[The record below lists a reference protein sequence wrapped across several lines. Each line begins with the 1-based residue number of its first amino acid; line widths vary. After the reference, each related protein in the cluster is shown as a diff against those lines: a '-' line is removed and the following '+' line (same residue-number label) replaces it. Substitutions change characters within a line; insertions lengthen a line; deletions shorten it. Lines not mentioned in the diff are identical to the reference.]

1 MKATNNIVKLL
12 CGTEQQGTALLVD
25 QEHAITVRHCLKEF
39 YRKRTS
45 SIILVVVIDGI
56 SKEISALP
64 GEKEESVFVYLN
76 LEEKVESVNEI
87 RFWDCKLE
95 AFQKVSMF
103 GYGKCYANGSWKE
116 LKFSGRGDLD
126 KNSVCDLQFDLID
139 ARDKTFA
146 GFSGSPIYDEER
158 SFVIGLISQEECA
171 DHEAIYIEGISVSSQ
186 KEFFEKHGIIV
197 DNMNLIRKKIGERAN
212 TMQMTDCYITGIS
225 DTIGKLNNI
234 ILDKI
239 VALHREGYWEKALS
253 ELKEQIQLQQGDA
266 QTSDEIKAKFLLQQA
281 MWILEDSYN
290 ISAASK
296 IYQKA
301 VHFCESLDTKVF
313 LALRAFYSGESSAR
327 KLLEPIHSLSSFHAY
342 MQICVNQRDGKAAIR
357 AYETYKDIY
366 SCNSRTWYW
375 VSIANLLNC
384 DFLKAE
390 EFLKKAIDENGEAF
404 DYCILRALIK
414 YWKTIPIEAFHRSSS
429 IYPDLYSEGIYFF
442 ENDIRTCV
450 MDAVS
455 DFKLA
460 YQKADSVGNKKQK
473 EQALVCWINALS
485 VDNVLFSKVME
496 PLDLLK
502 KVNPYHV
509 IALMVDVLCGRV
521 SQDETYEKQLKA
533 LIKKKKNVMGYIYI
547 LTEYFIKVNEHI
559 KAKSLLFEQE
569 ENFKKFSCM
578 EYWYMQ
584 LAYLEKS
591 AEKRRVF
598 ANRANEEPA
607 LSEIQKKRIRC
618 MFALDHEKDALQQLE
633 SLYDDTKEVHD
644 LINLIRYSGKEKNW
658 DVNLQYAKILEEEHH
673 NPCGYLYQIKA
684 FMKIQKFAEAYAC
697 IQKVEQLNIAEFARQ
712 IQEDKLI
719 ILEKMGEY
727 DKAILAGE
735 EMFYK
740 EPSESFAH
748 RLANLYIRR
757 GKKSDAIQVLET
769 AEKYAPLS
777 LSGYQRLSG
786 LYQHIDTQKS
796 LDYARKSVEVSNHS
810 SSVVSWAAINAAD
823 ISMSNIMDEYWNELM
838 EKGLD
843 KNLFK
848 IVSTEEML
856 EMLYKNYE
864 HQKEFEMQ
872 FHKAEIPIHILVDGK
887 SSALLS
893 EVFYDNWY
901 NADSY
906 FKICFGGHIAAKI
919 DTKIDKLILDY
930 TSCLLLYELD
940 VLETLASHISL
951 IYVPSNIYPVIM
963 DEQDK
968 LSSGQLDLMEHKE
981 KVMNYCIKTLKL
993 QCVEEIVPDNLED
1006 VNALE
1011 RSKTIMRYT
1020 AEQMGAFWIDSGRID
1035 ESTVTTDE
1043 VCAVLSEYGYI
1054 CEYDSDTVRKEKV
1067 MLLKEFKSKIFV
1079 DILTLEEWYKK
1090 GILDDAN
1097 ECFEIILSVQQQK
1110 VVERER
1116 FSWNK
1121 RKEIYNKLEKLKLVL
1136 NKIAEDGKLKWCVDA
1151 EKEEWNWKY
1160 SNLIISAI
1168 TTTMQKGIAYCV
1180 DDRCMQS
1187 YGKINHI
1194 PVFGSMD
1201 IIQMMYRR
1209 GWIAEQKYL
1218 KICREFISKKNG
1230 FVMIDPLIVYRAL
1243 QTSEVDSG
1251 KVLESKLLTDIRL
1264 FSEQSFYLLEKYS
1277 SIYQIGVHLSE
1288 RNCYSMLH
1296 LMSVRSI
1303 IEEIWISDI
1312 ELEKKVACSNWV
1324 IYEYFRI
1331 GENINSMKGSDLSED
1346 PLIIQSYFYLI
1357 FQGMLFVSDRDIVA
1371 EYYNWLFSV
1380 ISHGLEKNLVLLD
1393 KILELIKHEV
1403 HSILCD
1409 ANRKNELY
1417 YVYMERTISTGINY
1431 LPEYLS
1437 QKLLEDNEIQ
1447 AMFEKYF
1454 VNTVRIGENCYI
1466 PSEIFECW
1474 MNEIL
1479 MKEENVEV
1487 KREFQGREFLVSWR
1501 YELPLWPLLKV
1512 CWLEE
1517 GAELSYQLFYEPGE
1531 RLYHSNVPI
1540 RIKEARRAYEFLG
1553 QDLNVDLIEGIS
1565 AENYRKTAD
1574 FISIGVQTDIS
1585 YISQQI
1591 KLIIKNGFLFD
1602 KGARRY
1608 ILPGNVS
1615 YFKHFYDYGKDL
1627 ICDDKD
1633 VWCTIPLEMKEKC
1646 NCGKSL
1652 NPVRRLHYLEYLMQN
1667 ETNRDIDDFCCMF
1680 EFLEGGNCGT
1690 YGKVYFDMLK
1700 IIYAAMQE
1708 IEFYFAEPMQNQIIW
1723 TYIWTD
1729 KLYEE
1734 LNLQIQMGT
1743 FTLNKYQDVLSKY
1756 VDQLEQDL
1764 KVDKDF
1770 GSLDIIHPNK
1780 IDVMRISLLGSVELC
1795 LKYWGKNKDEEIKG
1809 MAKAIQDSLQF
1820 WLKPEGALI
1829 EFVVSQEKSRNEWR
1843 TFLAKDY
1850 RKELNELQK
1859 LVFGKGED
1867 CIGIEND
1874 FLEIKNILT
1883 KKEIK
1888 VTDKSV
1894 LYLGCLNMPNSKIG
1908 KALEDILEK
1917 FYLNMDIM
1925 DKSEDYAMAEVILSK
1940 LPEDYGQQ
1948 FRRECM
1954 VKLIDR
1960 MLQNTSDWKEIFES
1974 IMYLFGDNLDLHVE
1988 FWEKVADEIN
1998 SMIST
2003 ELVEW
2008 LSRLQLL
2015 LPLEL
2020 GQRLYH
2026 AKVRLINKK
2035 FEINTM

>member
-25 QEHAITVRHCLKEF
+25 QEHAITVRHCLKDF
-39 YRKRTS
+39 YRKRAS

-56 SKEISALP
+56 SKETSALP
-64 GEKEESVFVYLN
+64 ADKEESAFVYLN

-87 RFWDCKLE
+87 HFLDCKLE
-95 AFQKVSMF
+95 ALQKASMF

-116 LKFSGRGDLD
+116 LKFSGREDLD

-146 GFSGSPIYDEER
+146 GFSGSPIYDEEC
-158 SFVIGLISQEECA
+158 SFVIGLILQEECA

-186 KEFFEKHGIIV
+186 KDFFEKHDIV
-197 DNMNLIRKKIGERAN
+197 VNNTNLIRKKTGERAN
-212 TMQMTDCYITGIS
+212 ALQMTDCYITGVS
-225 DTIGKLNNI
+225 DTIDELNNI

-239 VALHREGYWEKALS
+239 VALHREGYWERALS
-253 ELKEQIQLQQGDA
+253 ELKEQIQLQQGDV

-281 MWILEDSYN
+281 MWILEDSHN

-301 VHFCESLDTKVF
+301 VRFCESLDTKVF

-327 KLLEPIHSLSSFHAY
+327 KLLEPIDSQSSFHAY

-404 DYCILRALIK
+404 DHCILRALIK
-414 YWKTIPIEAFHRSSS
+414 YWKIIPIDAFHRSNS
-429 IYPDLYSEGIYFF
+429 IYPGLYSEGIYFF

-521 SQDETYEKQLKA
+521 SQDEIYEKRLKA
-533 LIKKKKNVMGYIYI
+533 LIKKEKNPMGYIYT
-547 LTEYFIKVNEHI
+547 LTEYFIKVNEDA

-569 ENFKKFSCM
+569 QNFKKFSCM

-584 LAYLEKS
+584 IAYLEKD
-591 AEKRRVF
+591 AEKRRLF
-598 ANRANEEPA
+598 ANKANKESSM
-607 LSEIQKKRIRC
+607 SEIQKKRICC
-618 MFALDHEKDALQQLE
+618 MFALGYEKDALQQLE
-633 SLYDDTKEVHD
+633 SLYDDTKELHD
-644 LINLIRYSGKEKNW
+644 LMNLIRYSGKQQKW
-658 DVNLQYAKILEEEHH
+658 DVNLRYAKILEVEHH

-684 FMKIQKFAEAYAC
+684 FMKMQKFAEAYTC
-697 IQKVEQLNIAEFARQ
+697 IQKVEQLNIAEFVRQ
-712 IQEDKLI
+712 IQEDKLT

-769 AEKYAPLS
+769 ADKYAPLS

-786 LYQHIDTQKS
+786 LYHHIDTQKS

-810 SSVVSWAAINAAD
+810 PSVVSWAAINAAD
-823 ISMSNIMDEYWNELM
+823 ISMSNIMDDYWKELM

-843 KNLFK
+843 KSPFK
-848 IVSTEEML
+848 TIGTEEL
-856 EMLYKNYE
+856 IEMIHKNDE
-864 HQKEFEMQ
+864 HQKDFEMQ
-872 FHKAEIPIHILVDGK
+872 FHKAEIPIHILLDGK
-887 SSALLS
+887 NSALLS
-893 EVFYDNWY
+893 EVFYNNWH
-901 NADSY
+901 NAASY
-906 FKICFGGHIAAKI
+906 FKISFGGHIAGKR
-919 DTKIDKLILDY
+919 DTKMDKLILDY
-930 TSCLLLYELD
+930 TSCLLLQELD
-940 VLETLASHISL
+940 VLETLASHISF
-951 IYVPSNIYPVIM
+951 IYVPSNIHPVIM

-968 LSSGQLDLMEHKE
+968 LSSGQLDLLEHKE
-981 KVMNYCIKTLKL
+981 KVMNHCIKTLKL

-1006 VNALE
+1006 VNVLE
-1011 RSKTIMRYT
+1011 RSKAIMRYT
-1020 AEQMGAFWIDSGRID
+1020 AEQNRAFWIDNGRTD
-1035 ESTVTTDE
+1035 ESAVTTDE

-1067 MLLKEFKSKIFV
+1067 MSLKESKSKIFV
-1079 DILTLEEWYKK
+1079 DILVLEEWYKN
-1090 GILDDAN
+1090 GILDDVN

-1116 FSWNK
+1116 ISWNK
-1121 RKEIYNKLEKLKLVL
+1121 RKEIYNKLEKLRLVL

-1168 TTTMQKGIAYCV
+1168 TTMQKGIAYCV

-1187 YGKINHI
+1187 YGEINHI
-1194 PVFGSMD
+1194 PVYGSMD
-1201 IIQMMYRR
+1201 IIQMMYKC
-1209 GWIAEQKYL
+1209 GWLAEQKYL
-1218 KICREFISKKNG
+1218 KICREFITKKNG
-1230 FVMIDPLIVYRAL
+1230 FVIIDPLIVSRAL

-1277 SIYQIGVHLSE
+1277 GIYQIGVHLSE

-1303 IEEIWISDI
+1303 IEEIWISSM

-1331 GENINSMKGSDLSED
+1331 GEILDSTKDSDLPED
-1346 PLIIQSYFYLI
+1346 PFIIQSYFYLI
-1357 FQGMLFVSDRDIVA
+1357 FQGMLFVSDRDIVPQ
-1371 EYYNWLFSV
+1371 YYDWLFSA
-1380 ISHGLEKNLVLLD
+1380 ISHSLGKNPVLLD
-1393 KILELIKHEV
+1393 KILELIIHEV

-1409 ANRKNELY
+1409 ANKKNELY
-1417 YVYMERTISTGINY
+1417 YVYMERTISMGINY
-1431 LPEYLS
+1431 LPEDLS

-1447 AMFEKYF
+1447 SMFEKYF
-1454 VNTVRIGENCYI
+1454 VNTVRIGENFCI

-1553 QDLNVDLIEGIS
+1553 RDLNVDLIEEIS

-1574 FISIGVQTDIS
+1574 FISIGVQTD
-1585 YISQQI
+1585 
-1591 KLIIKNGFLFD
+1591 
-1602 KGARRY
+1602 
-1608 ILPGNVS
+1608 VS
-1615 YFKHFYDYGKDL
+1615 Y
-1627 ICDDKD
+1627 
-1633 VWCTIPLEMKEKC
+1633 T
-1646 NCGKSL
+1646 S
-1652 NPVRRLHYLEYLMQN
+1652 
-1667 ETNRDIDDFCCMF
+1667 
-1680 EFLEGGNCGT
+1680 
-1690 YGKVYFDMLK
+1690 
-1700 IIYAAMQE
+1700 
-1708 IEFYFAEPMQNQIIW
+1708 
-1723 TYIWTD
+1723 
-1729 KLYEE
+1729 
-1734 LNLQIQMGT
+1734 
-1743 FTLNKYQDVLSKY
+1743 
-1756 VDQLEQDL
+1756 
-1764 KVDKDF
+1764 
-1770 GSLDIIHPNK
+1770 
-1780 IDVMRISLLGSVELC
+1780 ISSF
-1795 LKYWGKNKDEEIKG
+1795 N
-1809 MAKAIQDSLQF
+1809 
-1820 WLKPEGALI
+1820 
-1829 EFVVSQEKSRNEWR
+1829 
-1843 TFLAKDY
+1843 
-1850 RKELNELQK
+1850 
-1859 LVFGKGED
+1859 
-1867 CIGIEND
+1867 
-1874 FLEIKNILT
+1874 
-1883 KKEIK
+1883 
-1888 VTDKSV
+1888 
-1894 LYLGCLNMPNSKIG
+1894 
-1908 KALEDILEK
+1908 
-1917 FYLNMDIM
+1917 
-1925 DKSEDYAMAEVILSK
+1925 
-1940 LPEDYGQQ
+1940 
-1948 FRRECM
+1948 
-1954 VKLIDR
+1954 
-1960 MLQNTSDWKEIFES
+1960 
-1974 IMYLFGDNLDLHVE
+1974 
-1988 FWEKVADEIN
+1988 
-1998 SMIST
+1998 
-2003 ELVEW
+2003 
-2008 LSRLQLL
+2008 
-2015 LPLEL
+2015 
-2020 GQRLYH
+2020 
-2026 AKVRLINKK
+2026 
-2035 FEINTM
+2035 